1 MNYLREHDDIR
12 QHPHEDGIASKEHE
26 LTLSTAAIF
35 GIFFGQVVLCA
46 IFFGFGYSMGGHR
59 STGTLPSESASSSSN
74 PNFSGFKPAPG
85 QPGPAPR
92 AAVVTSSDAPAPTE
106 SESAETPSTA
116 APVESKPAESKPI
129 TSLAPAPI
137 VRTTPAPAAEA
148 PRPAAP
154 VSGFLVQ
161 VAAISLNHPDDAT
174 MLQNALRA
182 KGYAVSAHSGPD
194 QFIHLLLG
202 PFSDRSAA
210 EAMRQKLLTDGYTAY
225 IK

>member
-1 MNYLREHDDIR
+1 MNYLREHDDLR
-12 QHPHEDGIASKEHE
+12 EHPHDDGLASKEHE

-59 STGTLPSESASSSSN
+59 STGTLPSESASASS

-92 AAVVTSSDAPAPTE
+92 AAVVTSSDAAAATDNAA
-106 SESAETPSTA
+106 AETPVA
-116 APVESKPAESKPI
+116 AQAESKATESKPI
-129 TSLAPAPI
+129 TSLAPPAPI
-137 VRTTPAPAAEA
+137 VRAAPAPVAET
-148 PRPAAP
+148 PRAAAP

-182 KGYAVSAHSGPD
+182 KGYAVSAHPGPD

-202 PFSDRSAA
+202 PYSERSAA